1 MSVWA
6 YECRPCAGAVDEVW
20 WVARDRIDDLP
31 ADVRLLRVQAG
42 PHWVCAVVDRRRPVA
57 VVGALLR
64 EAVAT
69 DAADCPDCAT
79 QLASLTGRV
88 RPFPVPHP
96 AESMA
101 GRRPVLTTAEAQV
114 LGCPIRLVLV
124 TMDLLNSP
132 GEAGMLAVDL
142 QPHFAGATVV
152 LMAQD
157 ADGRPHFHG
166 PADWSD
172 ALAGLPLHQLSWRTG
187 SSG

>member
-1 MSVWA
+1 MAVWA

-20 WVARDRIDDLP
+20 WVARDRIDEMAP
-31 ADVRLLRVQAG
+31 EVRLLRVQVGA
-42 PHWVCAVVDRRRPVA
+42 HWLCAVVDRRRPV
-57 VVGALLR
+57 VVEGGLLR

-69 DAADCPDCAT
+69 DPADCPECA
-79 QLASLTGRV
+79 V
-88 RPFPVPHP
+88 RTMPPGERTMPSAAPHP
-96 AESMA
+96 AESPA
-101 GRRPVLTTAEAQV
+101 GRPPVLTTAEAQV
-114 LGCPIRLVLV
+114 LGCPVRLVLV

-152 LMAQD
+152 LLAQD
-157 ADGRPHFHG
+157 VDGTPHFHG

-172 ALAGLPLHQLSWRTG
+172 ALARLPLDQLSWRTG